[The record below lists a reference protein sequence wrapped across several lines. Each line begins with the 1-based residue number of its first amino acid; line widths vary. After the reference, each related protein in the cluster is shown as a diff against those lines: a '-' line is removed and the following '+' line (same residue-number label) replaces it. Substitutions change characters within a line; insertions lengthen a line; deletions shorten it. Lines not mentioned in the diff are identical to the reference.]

1 MHVHVA
7 ALGTRLQCTVTI
19 YPPPPTHT
27 LEINQAFSL
36 ANIWSLL
43 TEEIDIER
51 GTQLHIQS
59 LFEADVPDVVGTA
72 AAAGDSATLK
82 RYLTKNPHEVLSSV
96 HNVM

>member
-7 ALGTRLQCTVTI
+7 ALGTRLQCTI
-19 YPPPPTHT
+19 YPPPPHT

-59 LFEADVPDVVGTA
+59 LFEADVPDVVATA
-72 AAAGDSATLK
+72 AAAGDSATLN
-82 RYLTKNPHEVLSSV
+82 RYLTKNPHEVLSL
-96 HNVM
+96 M